1 MPTRILYAV
10 DTSTGQKY
18 RLMTLHSD
26 GSLTAEADDM
36 TAAIPVLRD
45 ERGFSNEFIFET
57 TKRRSN
63 AYVRHVEEVV
73 EE

>member
-1 MPTRILYAV
+1 
-10 DTSTGQKY
+10 
-18 RLMTLHSD
+18 MTLHSD